1 LNDEGNNVV
10 QDCESHKI
18 SYPSG
23 GFVANSDIFL
33 LYFLW
38 ALLGRKTMDERERG
52 FTGKKK
58 KKEGEEGID
67 EREFNELK
75 L

>member
-10 QDCESHKI
+10 QDCESRKI

-38 ALLGRKTMDERERG
+38 ALLGRKTMDERERER
-52 FTGKKK
+52 FYRKKK
-58 KKEGEEGID
+58 KKKRKEKKG
-67 EREFNELK
+67 
-75 L
+75 